1 MRILHVFRGPVGG
14 LFRHVCDLVRG
25 QHALG
30 HEVGILCDSSTGG
43 KNAEQALAKIAP
55 LCALGIVRLPMSNM
69 PNFAD
74 FACIAKTRR
83 LTRDNKIDVIH
94 GHGAKGGLYARLAA
108 FMTGKPAVYTPHGGS
123 LHYNWSEF
131 PGFFFVATEWI
142 LRHCTAGFAFVCDYE
157 RNLFTAKIGVGKTQ
171 VNMVHNGLWAD
182 EFKRVDSVS
191 NVHDILFVGELCHRK
206 GVDILINAVAELKPK
221 RRLTV
226 ALVGD
231 GPDTEEYKQLVNT
244 LELSEQ
250 VFFLGRL
257 PIAQALPLGRLFVL
271 PSRAESFPYVILEA
285 IAAARPT
292 ISTKIAGI
300 VEVLPESLLY
310 QTEDVSALTAKLRD
324 VFENYASYQKIA
336 DRIGA
341 EAPQHFSAENM
352 VRSVTDFYA
361 KLK

>member
-30 HEVGILCDSSTGG
+30 HEIGILCDSSTGG
-43 KNAEQALAKIAP
+43 PSAEAALKKLQP
-55 LCALGIVRLPMSNM
+55 LCALGIERLPMSNM
-69 PNFAD
+69 PNLRD
-74 FACIAKTRR
+74 LPCISKARQMTRKH
-83 LTRDNKIDVIH
+83 NIDIIH

-108 FMTGKPAVYTPHGGS
+108 LLTRKAAVYTPHGGS

-131 PGFFFVATEWI
+131 PGFFFVATEWA
-142 LRHCTAGFAFVCDYE
+142 LRHCTAGLAFVCDYE
-157 RNLFTAKIGVGKTQ
+157 RDVYAQKIGVGRAN
-171 VNMVHNGLWAD
+171 VNMVHNGLWPE
-182 EFKRVDSVS
+182 EFKRVNSAPDAR
-191 NVHDILFVGELCHRK
+191 DILFVGELCHRK
-206 GVDILINAVAELKPK
+206 GVDLLIQAVADLRVERK
-221 RRLTV
+221 LTI

-231 GPDTEEYKQLVNT
+231 GPETDDYRVLVKT
-244 LELSEQ
+244 LGLEEQ

-257 PIAQALPLGRLFVL
+257 PISKALPLGRLFVL

-300 VEVLPESLLY
+300 GEVLPESLLY
-310 QTEDVSALTAKLRD
+310 QTEDVSALAAKLRE
-324 VFENYASYQKIA
+324 VFANFSDFQKVA
-336 DRIGA
+336 ERIGA

-352 VRSVTDFYA
+352 VRSVTNFYS
-361 KLK
+361 KLG

>member
-1 MRILHVFRGPVGG
+1 MRILHVFRGPIGG

-30 HEVGILCDSSTGG
+30 HEIGILCDSSTGG
-43 KNAEQALAKIAP
+43 KSADKVLSNLAP
-55 LCALGIVRLPMSNM
+55 LCTLGIARLPMSNM
-69 PNFAD
+69 PNLAD
-74 FACIAKTRR
+74 LPCIAKARQMTREH
-83 LTRDNKIDVIH
+83 KIDIIH

-108 FMTGKPAVYTPHGGS
+108 LMTRKSAVYTPHGGS

-131 PGFFFVATEWI
+131 PGFFFVATEWA

-157 RNLFTAKIGVGKTQ
+157 RDLFTTKIGVGSAQ
-171 VNMVHNGLWAD
+171 VNMVHNGLWAE
-182 EFKRVDSVS
+182 EFKRADSAS
-191 NVHDILFVGELCHRK
+191 NAHDILFVGELCHRK

-221 RRLTV
+221 RKLSV

-231 GPDTEEYKQLVNT
+231 GPETEEYKVLVNS
-244 LELSEQ
+244 LGLDDQIS
-250 VFFLGRL
+250 FLGRL
-257 PIAQALPLGRLFVL
+257 PIAKALPLGRLFVL

-285 IAAARPT
+285 IAASRPT

-300 VEVLPESLLY
+300 GEVLPESLLY

-324 VFENYASYQKIA
+324 VFENFTSYQKIT

-352 VRSVTDFYA
+352 VRSITDFYEQI
-361 KLK
+361 K